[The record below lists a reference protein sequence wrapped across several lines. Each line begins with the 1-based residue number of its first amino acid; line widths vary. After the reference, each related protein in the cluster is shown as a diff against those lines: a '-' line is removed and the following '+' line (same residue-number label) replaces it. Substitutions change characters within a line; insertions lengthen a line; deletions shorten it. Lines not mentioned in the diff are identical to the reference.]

1 MQLIQAVSASFFES
15 RGTTTT
21 TETYLRFS
29 VEELTRR
36 YGVVRALMQET
47 DLAALLLFSTIS
59 SPYEVHY
66 LSNFPTTWETLLVF
80 PLEGEPTLLLE
91 LYNHVPNAPQI
102 ASIADV
108 RWGGPDLVASAV
120 QSMQERGLAGAKIA
134 LVGKLPYQYEK
145 TLRQLRQREI

>member
-91 LYNHVPNAPQI
+91 LYNHVPNARQI
-102 ASIADV
+102 ASIAHV
-108 RWGGPDLVASAV
+108 RWGGPHLVAPAL
-120 QSMQERGLAGAKIA
+120 QSMQQRRLPGSQIGPVAN
-134 LVGKLPYQYEK
+134 LPYQYDQTK
-145 TLRQLRQREI
+145 